1 MKKSGRITM
10 KSKLLI
16 GLFAG
21 ALVAAGAV
29 AAGIAIYNRPEALIG
44 RAWNNTIDDCKD
56 IEFYNDMNR
65 LANGGSTSVS
75 MNLSGLMDGSGSG
88 SDMSANLTV
97 YSDLAGGRGAAEL
110 ELLNGN
116 DSAASLSGCYN
127 TDYLNFS
134 SSELLGD
141 DVYGVNFE
149 SLEDNYDGSILD
161 PDTYDDDEYDIME
174 SCGPMI
180 KNLAVN
186 LENSKTLQADTDS
199 LSAKYRKLLIRSLL
213 DYSDTEVSSDT
224 IKCGSDNIDCRV
236 VTMNIDGDGLASAFS
251 DIIDEAEDDDKLED
265 YLNNH
270 VSAVNPY
277 SDSKDFADS
286 FYDALDSAQDS
297 LDELKDSDIDVQLVF
312 YITRS
317 GTRIARLDFSAKGSY
332 SDDYVDDNYLE
343 SDDCDVDFSMVL
355 GRKVTETD
363 EMSFSANNN
372 VSDESIN
379 ARLSIKQNDSDMLN
393 LKLKTES
400 TYSYGSDSETVS
412 LKWNRADGDMT
423 VRLKSD
429 DTDLKITA
437 DVTDDGDTRTFVIN
451 HIEQNGT
458 CSDEFE
464 NLGLSVALDFSADI
478 PEPTKDFTELTEL
491 DKNDWSDIEEDFE
504 SNLYDI
510 MDVG

>member
-1 MKKSGRITM
+1 
-10 KSKLLI
+10 
-16 GLFAG
+16 
-21 ALVAAGAV
+21 
-29 AAGIAIYNRPEALIG
+29 
-44 RAWNNTIDDCKD
+44 
-56 IEFYNDMNR
+56 
-65 LANGGSTSVS
+65 
-75 MNLSGLMDGSGSG
+75 
-88 SDMSANLTV
+88 
-97 YSDLAGGRGAAEL
+97 
-110 ELLNGN
+110 
-116 DSAASLSGCYN
+116 
-127 TDYLNFS
+127 
-134 SSELLGD
+134 
-141 DVYGVNFE
+141 
-149 SLEDNYDGSILD
+149 
-161 PDTYDDDEYDIME
+161 
-174 SCGPMI
+174 
-180 KNLAVN
+180 
-186 LENSKTLQADTDS
+186 
-199 LSAKYRKLLIRSLL
+199 
-213 DYSDTEVSSDT
+213 
-224 IKCGSDNIDCRV
+224 
-236 VTMNIDGDGLASAFS
+236 
-251 DIIDEAEDDDKLED
+251 
-265 YLNNH
+265 
-270 VSAVNPY
+270 
-277 SDSKDFADS
+277 
-286 FYDALDSAQDS
+286 
-297 LDELKDSDIDVQLVF
+297 
-312 YITRS
+312 
-317 GTRIARLDFSAKGSY
+317 
-332 SDDYVDDNYLE
+332 
-343 SDDCDVDFSMVL
+343 MVL